1 MVAFCGMSIDNNRK
15 HKNCFSSALGMLGI
29 TFHKNPFLIYLKSV
43 VCQTTFH
50 KNPFLIYLKSVVCQT
65 LQMEH
70 KMMSCRS
77 KIMKKNLSMSESVGS
92 E

>member
-1 MVAFCGMSIDNNRK
+1 VLPARGMVAFCGMSIDNNRK

-43 VCQTTFH
+43 VCQT
-50 KNPFLIYLKSVVCQT
+50 